1 MINVAN
7 TSRAYSEVYEF
18 IKVLGNEYKNKLP
31 SEVYLIIQDYRDKNY
46 NPVYEIN
53 QNIDSNIFSK
63 EAISL
68 ICALNLQYWCE
79 DEREKER
86 LKNVYI
92 KNQKIEDEK
101 YCYENL
107 MKNNSIQ
114 EVKEIEEQKNESMQ
128 MIEYKEESILNKIIS
143 KFKNILKKMKLYRKG
158 KFN

>member
-31 SEVYLIIQDYRDKNY
+31 SEVFLIIQDYRDKNY
-46 NPVYEIN
+46 VPVYEIN
-53 QNIDSNIFSK
+53 QNVDSNIFSK

-79 DEREKER
+79 DAKEKER
-86 LKNVYI
+86 LKKVYI

-101 YCYENL
+101 YSYENL
-107 MKNNSIQ
+107 LKNNSIQ
-114 EVKEIEEQKNESMQ
+114 EVKVAEEQKNESMQ
-128 MIEYKEESILNKIIS
+128 IIEYKEKSILDRIIS
-143 KFKNILKKMKLYRKG
+143 KLKTIFKKLRL
-158 KFN
+158 